1 MRCRYL
7 VHMFVAS
14 APPRRSYAI
23 SAVLFVRLSVCEQDY
38 CKRNQAI
45 SLRLCVMI
53 GLTNRKNWLTFG
65 VDPLPDTDS
74 GLLFHFPLHCGV
86 GDFKR
91 FISISHTV
99 TGRFLR
105 HSAK

>member
-1 MRCRYL
+1 
-7 VHMFVAS
+7 
-14 APPRRSYAI
+14 
-23 SAVLFVRLSVCEQDY
+23 
-38 CKRNQAI
+38 
-45 SLRLCVMI
+45 MI